1 MGPNLTIDFLG
12 LFIATLGGTAVGL
25 ERQWS
30 GHAGGARARFA
41 GLRTF
46 TMLGGLGGLSGWL
59 AIAGLS
65 AAAIVLLAGVV
76 AIIVAAYIAGSRR
89 EIDGT
94 TEVAAVVVVAAGVIA
109 GTGFHGLASGVI
121 ALTSLLLVEKSRLHA
136 LVGRI
141 DDVELRAGVRF
152 AVMALVVLPLL
163 PEGPF
168 GPLGGVRP
176 RQLWA
181 LVLFF
186 SGLSFL
192 GHVARRMVGPGQG
205 YLVTGLLGGL
215 VSSTNVTFTFAR
227 MSRSDKA
234 TGRALGFG
242 AVAANAMLYP
252 RVLVATAVL
261 NASLLPVLAP
271 YLLGPAVVAAAVAV
285 IGIRQFRRNGV
296 TVPQAANP
304 LQLMAALQM
313 GLTFQ
318 VVLALMSL
326 LGRTWG
332 DAGVFSSAAV
342 LGLTDVDALTV
353 AMAKGVA
360 HTTSLETAGVAIA
373 IGVLSNT
380 ALKLAVALFF
390 GSGPFRKTAG
400 GTLFLMLGAAA
411 AALVWIR

>member
-1 MGPNLTIDFLG
+1 
-12 LFIATLGGTAVGL
+12 
-25 ERQWS
+25 
-30 GHAGGARARFA
+30 
-41 GLRTF
+41 
-46 TMLGGLGGLSGWL
+46 
-59 AIAGLS
+59 
-65 AAAIVLLAGVV
+65 
-76 AIIVAAYIAGSRR
+76 
-89 EIDGT
+89 
-94 TEVAAVVVVAAGVIA
+94 
-109 GTGFHGLASGVI
+109 
-121 ALTSLLLVEKSRLHA
+121 
-136 LVGRI
+136 
-141 DDVELRAGVRF
+141 
-152 AVMALVVLPLL
+152 
-163 PEGPF
+163 
-168 GPLGGVRP
+168 
-176 RQLWA
+176 
-181 LVLFF
+181 
-186 SGLSFL
+186 
-192 GHVARRMVGPGQG
+192 
-205 YLVTGLLGGL
+205 
-215 VSSTNVTFTFAR
+215 
-227 MSRSDKA
+227 
-234 TGRALGFG
+234 
-242 AVAANAMLYP
+242 MLYP

-390 GSGPFRKTAG
+390 GSVPFRKIAG